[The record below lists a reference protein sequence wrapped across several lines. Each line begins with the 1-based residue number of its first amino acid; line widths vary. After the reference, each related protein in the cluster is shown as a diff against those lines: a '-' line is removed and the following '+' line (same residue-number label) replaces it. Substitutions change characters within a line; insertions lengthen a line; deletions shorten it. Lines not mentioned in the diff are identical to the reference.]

1 MYAFVC
7 SQSAVDAIRFLSAR
21 GAWGGDPAWPES
33 PRALPLWGDCVCSQR
48 SFAEFTREN
57 DPSVLEG
64 LFPPVDLL
72 VPSSRFRSPGKSA
85 KFHVWS
91 CEIPAGA
98 CRRLSERLVI
108 SGPEFAIVQL
118 AGSLGK
124 FDSLFDGF
132 MVELREQ
139 KELLAS
145 VGQEGE
151 FVAELPQKWE
161 QIRRLAAL
169 ASLACEFAGTYRLAV
184 GTPALSES
192 DLAKKNAAPG
202 PSGAGTGPGATRPAA
217 SAPARGGIA
226 FGVGPGHVRLF
237 PARVLR
243 ARLQGPGR
251 LARPKDSRARPSTA
265 RPPRWRPLWRSF

>member
-1 MYAFVC
+1 
-7 SQSAVDAIRFLSAR
+7 
-21 GAWGGDPAWPES
+21 
-33 PRALPLWGDCVCSQR
+33 
-48 SFAEFTREN
+48 
-57 DPSVLEG
+57 
-64 LFPPVDLL
+64 
-72 VPSSRFRSPGKSA
+72 
-85 KFHVWS
+85 
-91 CEIPAGA
+91 
-98 CRRLSERLVI
+98 
-108 SGPEFAIVQL
+108 
-118 AGSLGK
+118 
-124 FDSLFDGF
+124 

-192 DLAKKNAAPG
+192 GLAKKNAAPG

-243 ARLQGPGR
+243 APAG
-251 LARPKDSRARPSTA
+251 ARPLGAPKG
-265 RPPRWRPLWRSF
+265 